1 MSTSGPALRARV
13 DVSTTAAG
21 RPLDPKIYGHFL
33 ESAFFGNIDG
43 GVRDPGSSQAFAE
56 GPLEGCRSDVL
67 EVCRELGLPVLRW
80 PGGNFTSAYW
90 WQDGTGLRSE
100 RPRRLEL
107 AWGSEEDNQFGT
119 LEFLAWCGAVGAE
132 PYLAHSCRSVEDA
145 VRWVEYTN
153 YHGRTAAAQARRDDG
168 RSEPW
173 GVQIWG
179 LGNETY
185 GPWQM
190 GHRPAAQYV
199 ADARQHA
206 RFMRMVD
213 PALRFVAVG
222 CPDQEW
228 TEAVVAGLGDEV
240 EWVSLHLYAASEHRV
255 LADRGEFDAVVEQA
269 AFFERTISDYAHR
282 IAAVADRSGLT
293 RVPAIALDEWNIR
306 HLEPASWPE
315 PSTGPDGGVA
325 DRPLPTGGLEQRPR
339 RVNRHSPRTLADAL
353 FYAGVM
359 HALHRTAD
367 LAAPV
372 TMANTVNLVNANGLV
387 NVRPEGLVR
396 TASYHV
402 WDLYQNHFG
411 TRPTASRV
419 EAPARFGAARQSDE
433 HRDPDGRLSTA
444 PASISLLDVS
454 SALDASGSTLT
465 VALINRSADRAL
477 AVDLTLDGRDAVP
490 ATAEVRQIGAGPLD
504 LFAVNRIGEPE
515 VVELSDPRR
524 TDLDGRDLVLAPHS
538 ITLLTLDLR
547 TGQAPPQHPGGSGVV
562 GQHPERALQV
572 DALPTGMIPEPAL
585 RAAPAELGTLPGA
598 SAGS

>member
-1 MSTSGPALRARV
+1 MRATAPALRARV
-13 DVSTTAAG
+13 DVSTTPAG
-21 RPLDPKIYGHFL
+21 RAVDAKIYGHFL

-43 GVRDPGSSQAFAE
+43 GVRDPGSPLALTG

-67 EVCRELGLPVLRW
+67 EVCRQLGLPVLRW
-80 PGGNFTSAYW
+80 PGGNFTSGYW
-90 WQDGTGLRSE
+90 WQDGTGPRAQ

-119 LEFLAWCGAVGAE
+119 PEFLAWCEAVGAE

-145 VRWVEYTN
+145 ARWVEYTN
-153 YHGRTAAAQARRDDG
+153 YDGGTASARARREDG
-168 RSEPW
+168 RDQPW
-173 GVQIWG
+173 GVRIWG

-185 GPWQM
+185 GPWQV
-190 GHRPAAQYV
+190 GHRTAAQYV

-206 RFMRMVD
+206 RFMRVVD

-228 TEAVVAGLGDEV
+228 TETVVAGLGEEV
-240 EWVSLHLYAASEHRV
+240 DWVSLHLYAASEHRV
-255 LADRGEFDAVVEQA
+255 VADRGEFDAVVEQA
-269 AFFERTISDYAHR
+269 AFFERTITDHAAR
-282 IAAVADRSGLT
+282 ITAVADRRGLS

-306 HLEPASWPE
+306 HLEPRSWPE
-315 PSTGPDGGVA
+315 PRPGPDGGVA
-325 DRPLPTGGLEQRPR
+325 ERPAPPESGERPR

-353 FYAGVM
+353 FYAGVL

-387 NVRPEGLVR
+387 NVRPAGLVR

-402 WDLYQNHFG
+402 YDLYQNHFG
-411 TRPTASRV
+411 TLPTLSSV

-433 HRDPDGRLSTA
+433 HRDPDGRLSTS

-454 SALDASGSTLT
+454 SALDASRSTLT
-465 VALINRSADRAL
+465 VALINRSADQAL

-490 ATAEVRQIGAGPLD
+490 ATAEIRQIGAGSLD

-515 VVELSDPRR
+515 VVRLSDARR
-524 TDLDGRDLVLAPHS
+524 VDLAGADLALAPHS

-547 TGQAPPQHPGGSGVV
+547 ARAGQV
-562 GQHPERALQV
+562 GR
-572 DALPTGMIPEPAL
+572 D
-585 RAAPAELGTLPGA
+585 R
-598 SAGS
+598 